1 MDQAGANSAGL
12 FLSSSLISIRDVRL
26 PMSHEYQYPYQVSQP
41 IIFKRGTSL
50 VAPVLLWL
58 MDALPAVLAGV
69 MFYPLCRLF
78 GVDYD
83 KPFVVLSIL
92 AAMATLA
99 VLPPHN
105 QSHQIVSS
113 RLELSTNLL
122 LRWAVL
128 VAVLLALGYVTKYS
142 ETYSRRVIVTWV
154 LVTPVLVVG
163 LTLLLQT
170 ITRALLM
177 DATHA
182 RRAIIVGCTQASM
195 ELTRRLAQHHELGMT
210 VAGFFDD
217 RGSDRLGCAKHA
229 QLLGTFG
236 DVASF
241 VKSRN
246 IDVIFIAIP
255 PGQVSRM
262 RDLVHELGDTTAS
275 IYYVPDITGFDVI
288 QQRTSEILGL
298 PVVAMCET
306 PFHGYRGLV
315 KRLLDVVIASI
326 GIVVISPLLLA
337 IAIAV
342 RRSSPG
348 PVLFR
353 QRRYGLDGREID
365 VYKFRTMTVCE
376 NGSHVS
382 QARRHDRRVTPV
394 GRVLRRWSLD
404 ELPQLINVLQGTMSL
419 VGPRPH
425 AVAHNEEYR
434 KLIKRYMVRHK
445 VLPGITGLA
454 QVRGCRGE
462 TARVE
467 DMERRVLFDLEYMRT
482 WSPLLDLQILLA
494 TVVTV
499 IKTDRAY

>member
-1 MDQAGANSAGL
+1 MGKGLASTTPALFYSALVNSP
-12 FLSSSLISIRDVRL
+12 F
-26 PMSHEYQYPYQVSQP
+26 EYQHQVSQP

-69 MFYPLCRLF
+69 MFYPLTRMYD
-78 GVDYD
+78 VDFD
-83 KPFVVLSIL
+83 RPFLVLSIL
-92 AAMATLA
+92 AATFTLA
-99 VLPPHN
+99 VLPSN
-105 QSHQIVSS
+105 ATSQVVSG
-113 RLELSTNLL
+113 RIELATNLL
-122 LRWAVL
+122 WRWAIL
-128 VAVLLALGYVTKYS
+128 VACLLALGYVTKFS
-142 ETYSRRVIVTWV
+142 EEYSRRVVVTWV
-154 LVTPVLVVG
+154 LVTPVLLVI
-163 LTLLLQT
+163 LQLALQS
-170 ITRALLM
+170 ITRALLT
-177 DATHA
+177 DAAHA
-182 RRAIIVGCTQASM
+182 RRAIIVGCTAASQ
-195 ELTRRLAQHHELGMT
+195 ELARRLARHTELGMA

-217 RGSDRLGCAKHA
+217 RGSDRLGCAKYA
-229 QLLGTFG
+229 QLLGRFG
-236 DVASF
+236 DVPDF

-255 PGQVSRM
+255 PGQVARM
-262 RDLVHELGDTTAS
+262 RELVNELGDTTAS
-275 IYYVPDITGFDVI
+275 IYYVPDVSGFDMI
-288 QQRTSEILGL
+288 QQRTSEILGF

-315 KRLLDVVIASI
+315 KRLMDVSLSSLALLLL
-326 GIVVISPLLLA
+326 SPLLLG
-337 IAIAV
+337 IGWAV
-342 RRSSPG
+342 KRSSPG

-353 QRRYGLDGREID
+353 QRRYGLDGREIL

-376 NGSHVS
+376 DGSRVT
-382 QARRHDRRVTPV
+382 QAQRVDQRVTPI
-394 GRVLRRWSLD
+394 GRHLRRWSLD

-467 DMERRVLFDLEYMRT
+467 DMEARVVFDLEYMRN
-482 WSPLLDLQILLA
+482 WSPLLDLQILVA
-494 TVVTV
+494 TVFAV
-499 IKTDRAY
+499 IRTDRAY